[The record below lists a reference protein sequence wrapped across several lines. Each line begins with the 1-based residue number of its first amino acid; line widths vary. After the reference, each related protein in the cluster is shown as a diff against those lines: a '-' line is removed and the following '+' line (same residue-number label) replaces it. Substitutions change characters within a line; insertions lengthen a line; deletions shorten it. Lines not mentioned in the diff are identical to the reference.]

1 MRRTRLASSWPSA
14 DAPAQHVYNR
24 AQFFERKKKKKQ
36 NKTKFKKIDGISTLK
51 NK

>member
-24 AQFFERKKKKKQ
+24 AQFFERKKKNKIKQ
-36 NKTKFKKIDGISTLK
+36 NSKKLDGISTLK